1 MIMAQEIQ
9 NVDYESM
16 VEKYMNEW
24 DGCNLREFCF
34 SEKVNIYRMLK
45 TMKKMGVK
53 KEVILTIVRSALMN
67 SLNVYQYMVY
77 CLKTIR
83 SYKGDLADLLANK
96 WKPSETELMPIL
108 A

>member
-1 MIMAQEIQ
+1 MLKGEKSAPDVWKHPGLYEAVDYALREWAGIQ
-9 NVDYESM
+9 NYLLSGSGDYTNHTSAERLS
-16 VEKYMNEW
+16 
-24 DGCNLREFCF
+24 
-34 SEKVNIYRMLK
+34 
-45 TMKKMGVK
+45 
-53 KEVILTIVRSALMN
+53 VILTIVRSALMN
-67 SLNVYQYMVY
+67 SLNVYQYIVY